1 MNSIF
6 VTNTQDKLEY
16 TPALRGVIR
25 RAINAA
31 LKYEAVEF
39 EAELSVTL
47 TDNEGIHELNR
58 DFRGIDRPTDVLSFP
73 LFDGD
78 LTEKD
83 LEGADGEK
91 RKVPL
96 GDIVVSMEKALEQ
109 ATEYD
114 HSLERELAFL
124 CVHSVLHLLGYDHE
138 RSEEEEKDMFR
149 RQDEILNAAGFKRK

>member
-1 MNSIF
+1 M
-6 VTNTQDKLEY
+6 
-16 TPALRGVIR
+16 
-25 RAINAA
+25 
-31 LKYEAVEF
+31 
-39 EAELSVTL
+39 
-47 TDNEGIHELNR
+47 
-58 DFRGIDRPTDVLSFP
+58 LSFP

-78 LTEKD
+78 LTESD
-83 LEGADGEK
+83 LTDENGEK

-138 RSEEEEKDMFR
+138 RGEDEEKDMFR
-149 RQDEILNAAGFKRK
+149 RQDEILNAAGFVRK

>member
-6 VTNTQDKLEY
+6 VTNTQDKLDY

-31 LKYEAVEF
+31 LKYEKVEF
-39 EAELSVTL
+39 EAEVSVTL

-78 LTEKD
+78 LSESD
-83 LEGADGEK
+83 LTDENGEK

-138 RSEEEEKDMFR
+138 RGEEEEKDMFR
-149 RQDEILNAAGFKRK
+149 RQDEILSTAGFVRN

>member
-6 VTNTQDKLEY
+6 VTNAQSKIDY

-25 RAINAA
+25 RAVNAA
-31 LKYEAVEF
+31 LKYENTPF
-39 EAELSVTL
+39 DAEISVTL
-47 TDNEGIHELNR
+47 TDNIGIHELNR

-73 LFDGD
+73 LFDGEFPEEE
-78 LTEKD
+78 TGE
-83 LEGADGEK
+83 DGEK
-91 RKVPL
+91 HKIPL
-96 GDIVVSMEKALEQ
+96 GDIVISMEKALEQ

-114 HSLERELAFL
+114 HSFERELAFL

-149 RQDEILNAAGFKRK
+149 RQDAILDEAGFKRK

>member
-6 VTNTQDKLEY
+6 VTNTQSKLDY

-31 LKYEAVEF
+31 LKYEKVEF
-39 EAELSVTL
+39 EAEVSVTL

-78 LTEKD
+78 LSESD
-83 LEGADGEK
+83 LTDENGEK

-109 ATEYD
+109 
-114 HSLERELAFL
+114 
-124 CVHSVLHLLGYDHE
+124 G
-138 RSEEEEKDMFR
+138 
-149 RQDEILNAAGFKRK
+149 I

>member
-6 VTNTQDKLEY
+6 VTNTQSKLDY

-31 LKYEAVEF
+31 LKYEKVEF
-39 EAELSVTL
+39 EAEVSVTL

-78 LTEKD
+78 LSESD
-83 LEGADGEK
+83 LTDENGEK

-138 RSEEEEKDMFR
+138 RGEEEEKDMFR
-149 RQDEILNAAGFKRK
+149 RQDEILSAAGFVRN